1 MHATLYIY
9 PYYQIQA
16 EVREQ
21 INSKVAEWREDGKAE
36 IVPGVLFIDE
46 VHMLDIEC
54 FSYLNRAMEHDL
66 APVIIMASNRGI
78 TRIRGTT
85 HLSPHGIPT
94 DLLDRM
100 LIVSTNPY
108 EENEIGAI
116 LKLRF
121 VFSCPFLLLC
131 LINHTNRCDEE
142 DITLEEDAMELLTKI
157 GTETSLRYV
166 MQLITSSAL
175 VCSKRNGK
183 NVSVDDIKRVY
194 SLFVDVKR
202 SVEFLKEYE
211 NEFMFNESGSDSVMI
226 E

>member
-1 MHATLYIY
+1 
-9 PYYQIQA
+9 
-16 EVREQ
+16 
-21 INSKVAEWREDGKAE
+21 
-36 IVPGVLFIDE
+36 
-46 VHMLDIEC
+46 
-54 FSYLNRAMEHDL
+54 
-66 APVIIMASNRGI
+66 
-78 TRIRGTT
+78 
-85 HLSPHGIPT
+85 
-94 DLLDRM
+94 M

-211 NEFMFNESGSDSVMI
+211 NEFMFNESGSDSMMI